1 MFMKERII
9 AFCAALLMM
18 LQCCIAGASELKK
31 EPDMLLTNER
41 TWDIRNAQYTIFA
54 KPPVGWVGD
63 VMPMVGDEDSGE
75 LRLFYLQDWRDG
87 KPTYHPFHS
96 FTTSDFVHYTY
107 NGEDIPVTNI
117 NHYDMALG
125 TGSVTK
131 VGDTYHAFYTGNN
144 PHFYNQGKPREYIRH
159 AISTDGLQSFVKME
173 KETFTMDQDDG
184 YNRHDFRDPYL
195 FWNEEGQEWWLL
207 ITAVKDNR
215 GVVARYR
222 SQDLNHW
229 EKMEP
234 LCDIR
239 GGIMECPDL
248 FKWGDYWYLVYSTDW
263 TTRYLRAESLEGPW
277 VHPPMTAFDSHG
289 FYAAKT
295 GVLNGKR
302 YLCGWIGTRGGYSG
316 EFKDT
321 SEWDWAGNLAVFEL
335 VQDEEGW
342 LKVKLPETI
351 RTAFGEPVPMTY
363 KVIDGTAE
371 AQENDIT
378 IIGDKNGG
386 GVTFGN
392 LPDGPV
398 LISTT
403 VVISKD
409 ARAAG
414 FFFGGDNFMK
424 ALAVELNMKHE
435 QLRYDNS
442 LVARMRYV
450 AEASYISRD
459 INTSERTYQLD
470 ILIDNDIAV
479 FFLDGREALSTRI
492 YKMPQMPWGFYVAD
506 GTAVFQNITMRMLKG

>member
-1 MFMKERII
+1 
-9 AFCAALLMM
+9 
-18 LQCCIAGASELKK
+18 
-31 EPDMLLTNER
+31 
-41 TWDIRNAQYTIFA
+41 
-54 KPPVGWVGD
+54 
-63 VMPMVGDEDSGE
+63 
-75 LRLFYLQDWRDG
+75 
-87 KPTYHPFHS
+87 
-96 FTTSDFVHYTY
+96 
-107 NGEDIPVTNI
+107 
-117 NHYDMALG
+117 
-125 TGSVTK
+125 
-131 VGDTYHAFYTGNN
+131 
-144 PHFYNQGKPREYIRH
+144 
-159 AISTDGLQSFVKME
+159 
-173 KETFTMDQDDG
+173 MDQDDG

>member
-117 NHYDMALG
+117 SHYDMALG

-195 FWNEEGQEWWLL
+195 FWNEEG
-207 ITAVKDNR
+207 
-215 GVVARYR
+215 
-222 SQDLNHW
+222 
-229 EKMEP
+229 EP
-234 LCDIR
+234 
-239 GGIMECPDL
+239 
-248 FKWGDYWYLVYSTDW
+248 
-263 TTRYLRAESLEGPW
+263 
-277 VHPPMTAFDSHG
+277 
-289 FYAAKT
+289 
-295 GVLNGKR
+295 
-302 YLCGWIGTRGGYSG
+302 
-316 EFKDT
+316 
-321 SEWDWAGNLAVFEL
+321 
-335 VQDEEGW
+335 
-342 LKVKLPETI
+342 
-351 RTAFGEPVPMTY
+351 
-363 KVIDGTAE
+363 
-371 AQENDIT
+371 
-378 IIGDKNGG
+378 
-386 GVTFGN
+386 
-392 LPDGPV
+392 
-398 LISTT
+398 
-403 VVISKD
+403 
-409 ARAAG
+409 
-414 FFFGGDNFMK
+414 
-424 ALAVELNMKHE
+424 
-435 QLRYDNS
+435 
-442 LVARMRYV
+442 
-450 AEASYISRD
+450 
-459 INTSERTYQLD
+459 
-470 ILIDNDIAV
+470 
-479 FFLDGREALSTRI
+479 
-492 YKMPQMPWGFYVAD
+492 
-506 GTAVFQNITMRMLKG
+506 